1 MPDRL
6 RTAIAQ
12 VLAGMLPKLAC
23 YLRWE
28 YRVVAATPGQ
38 PVKISGIPVDPTCP
52 HGQLANIT
60 LWPGPDGGYAVPT
73 PGSLILVEFH
83 DGNPEKP
90 AVCGLD
96 PSVPPVLTTLGFG
109 VQPIA
114 LAPLVALQLEN
125 IATALAT
132 HVHSGVTT
140 GPGTSGTASPVY
152 TPAPVASAKVV
163 SG

>member
-6 RTAIAQ
+6 RTALEQ
-12 VLAGMLPKLAC
+12 TLAGLLPKLAC

-28 YRVVAATPGQ
+28 YRVVSVTPGP
-38 PVKISGIPVDPTCP
+38 PVLISGVPVDVTCP

-60 LWPGPDGGYAVPT
+60 LWPGPDGGYATPA

-83 DGNPEKP
+83 DGNPQKP
-90 AVCGLD
+90 AVCGLS
-96 PSVPPVLTTLGFG
+96 PITPPILTTLAFG

-114 LAPLVALQLEN
+114 LAPLVTLQLAA
-125 IATALAT
+125 IATALTT
-132 HVHSGVTT
+132 HVHSGVTPGGGVT
-140 GPGTSGTASPVY
+140 GPAAPVY